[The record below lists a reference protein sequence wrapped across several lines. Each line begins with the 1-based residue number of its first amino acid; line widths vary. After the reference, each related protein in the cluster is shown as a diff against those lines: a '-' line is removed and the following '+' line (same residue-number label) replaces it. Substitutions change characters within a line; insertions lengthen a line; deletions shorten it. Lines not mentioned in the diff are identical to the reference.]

1 MYITVNGVQLYYE
14 KNGEGRPLLLVHGN
28 GEDHTIFDEAAA
40 VLKENYT
47 CYAIDSRGHGLSS
60 GVDVLHY
67 EDMADDLA
75 AFIEALDL
83 QDVIYYGFS
92 DGGILGLLT
101 ALRTDRIKD
110 MIISGTNLSPKGARP
125 LVLAGITLFADIA
138 KDPKYIMM
146 RDEPDIDPTDLHH
159 IHARTLVLAGENDVI
174 KESETLK
181 IYANIPYAEVKIL
194 PQEGHGSYI
203 VHSTKIAELI
213 DSFVKG
219 GKRQ

>member
-1 MYITVNGVQLYYE
+1 MFLTVNGVQLYYE
-14 KNGEGRPLLLVHGN
+14 KHGQGRPLLLVHGN
-28 GEDHTIFDEAAA
+28 GEDRSIFDETVA
-40 VLKENYT
+40 VLKDKYT
-47 CYAIDSRGHGLSS
+47 CYAIDSRGHGFSQ

-101 ALRTDRIKD
+101 ALRTDRIED

-125 LVLAGITLFADIA
+125 LVLAGITLYANLT
-138 KDPKYIMM
+138 KDPKYAMM
-146 RDEPDIDPTDLHH
+146 RDEPDIDPKDLHR

-174 KESETLK
+174 RESETLK
-181 IYANIPYAEVKIL
+181 IAANIPYAEVRIL